1 MVVGGKFNLTL
12 KGKMTSF
19 SVVLGIFRP
28 YFNSF
33 RSYYVEMR
41 QDNQFFGLFRG
52 FLYEIGEIIVVL
64 GNFRLI
70 PEILVLLLVALDLML
85 LL

>member
-1 MVVGGKFNLTL
+1 MGGKFNLTL

-41 QDNQFFGLFRG
+41 PDNKFFGLFRG

-64 GNFRLI
+64 RNFR
-70 PEILVLLLVALDLML
+70 PYSRDFGTPSSGFRSDLVAVK
-85 LL
+85 